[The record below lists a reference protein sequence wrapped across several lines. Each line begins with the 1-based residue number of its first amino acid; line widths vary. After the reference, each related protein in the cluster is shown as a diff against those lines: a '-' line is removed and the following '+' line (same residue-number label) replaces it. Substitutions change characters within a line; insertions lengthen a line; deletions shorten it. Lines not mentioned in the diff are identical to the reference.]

1 MIHINL
7 NLEIYVILNV
17 QKKNRK
23 SKESKDNYCEALCNE
38 EKPFVIV
45 QTQECVDF
53 CLPNLIST
61 GECIYK
67 YNYEIDK
74 EEGNDKINEEEK
86 KVQEIKMQNKII
98 ENVEKGF
105 TSDKYDA
112 TNVDNGIDDVIE
124 TETMTIT
131 LTTTDNQKY
140 QNSEN
145 INTTT
150 IDLGEC
156 ENLIRQE
163 YNISDE
169 QKLYIKKIDVIQ
181 DGLKIPYVQY
191 NVYSKLNENNLINE
205 FNSM

>member
-1 MIHINL
+1 
-7 NLEIYVILNV
+7 
-17 QKKNRK
+17 
-23 SKESKDNYCEALCNE
+23 
-38 EKPFVIV
+38 
-45 QTQECVDF
+45 
-53 CLPNLIST
+53 
-61 GECIYK
+61 
-67 YNYEIDK
+67 
-74 EEGNDKINEEEK
+74 
-86 KVQEIKMQNKII
+86 
-98 ENVEKGF
+98 
-105 TSDKYDA
+105 
-112 TNVDNGIDDVIE
+112 
-124 TETMTIT
+124 MTIT

-191 NVYSKLNENNLINE
+191 NVYSKLNGNNLIKLNLTVCK
-205 FNSM
+205 NNKIDISIPISIKCK